1 MINNQYQ
8 KKLGKD
14 FFRLS
19 ILTLATVIIW
29 IGMTVYRTLNS
40 SQTKPEVKKLLL
52 PLTPTLDL
60 DTIEKIRQWEVVP
73 ETDWNSLQPARPEI
87 LAVPKSSSWSAELI
101 SPSPE
106 ATGSAI

>member
-1 MINNQYQ
+1 MINNRFQ

-19 ILTLATVIIW
+19 ILTLVTVIVW

-40 SQTKPEVKKLLL
+40 SQVKPEVTKLLL

-60 DTIEKIRQWEVVP
+60 DTIEKIRQRGVVP
-73 ETDWNSLQPARPEI
+73 EANWNSLNSASHSATSSAPTPNDADPA
-87 LAVPKSSSWSAELI
+87 
-101 SPSPE
+101 
-106 ATGSAI
+106 

>member
-1 MINNQYQ
+1 MINNRFE
-8 KKLGKD
+8 KKFGKD

-19 ILTLATVIIW
+19 ILTLVAVIAW

-40 SQTKPEVKKLLL
+40 SQTKPEVTKLLL

-60 DTIEKIRQWEVVP
+60 DTIEKIRQREVVP

-87 LAVPKSSSWSAELI
+87 LLV
-101 SPSPE
+101 PE
-106 ATGSAI
+106 ATHSATSSAQSL

>member
-1 MINNQYQ
+1 MINNRFQ

-19 ILTLATVIIW
+19 ILTLVTVIVW

-40 SQTKPEVKKLLL
+40 SQVKPEVTKLLL

-60 DTIEKIRQWEVVP
+60 DTIERIRQREIVP
-73 ETDWNSLQPARPEI
+73 EADWNSLNSASHS
-87 LAVPKSSSWSAELI
+87 ATSSAQSL
-101 SPSPE
+101 
-106 ATGSAI
+106 

>member
-1 MINNQYQ
+1 MINNRYE
-8 KKLGKD
+8 KSFRKD

-29 IGMTVYRTLNS
+29 IGMTVYKTLNS
-40 SQTKPEVKKLLL
+40 SQVKPEVTKLLL

-60 DTIEKIRQWEVVP
+60 DTIEKIRQWEIVP
-73 ETDWNSLQPARPEI
+73 ETDWNSLQPARPGI
-87 LAVPKSSSWSAELI
+87 LLVPGSSSPSAELT
-101 SPSPE
+101 SPAPE